1 MALRRRAGN
10 GLDAWPGYVDALST
24 LLMVTIF
31 VLLVFVLAEAFLS
44 SALTGS
50 DNTITQ
56 LRNQI
61 AELSNAL
68 SLQAGKAASLQQE
81 LAALNAQLAAATA
94 ANASL
99 TQQLTTAQ
107 ATAQAAT
114 QTAQSA
120 QSALQAQLSD
130 ARSSLAAAQSR
141 LAALQTQMTTQ
152 AQTGAAAAPSLQDQ
166 LTDTKSRLAAQTA
179 ISQTALAEA
188 DLLNQQLAALRLQLA
203 MLAQA
208 LDAAQ
213 AADAHDNIQITDLGK
228 QLNEA
233 LARKVEELQQYRSEF
248 FGTLRQVLADNP
260 NIRIVGD
267 RFVFESDVLFPVDQ
281 ATLTPAGQAEIAD
294 VAKAIKD
301 IASKIPPNI
310 NWVLSVD
317 GYADAQ
323 PITGGPFTSNFDL
336 SAARALAVLH
346 LLVTDGVP
354 EPRLSATA
362 YGSSNPITPG
372 TTKPDYA
379 QNRRIEF
386 RLTAP

>member
-1 MALRRRAGN
+1 MALRRRGDN

-50 DNTITQ
+50 DNTIDQ

-61 AELSNAL
+61 AELSSAL
-68 SLQAGKAASLQQE
+68 SLEKSNSATLTQE
-81 LAALNAQLAAATA
+81 LAALDAQLDQAKSANATLTQQLATA
-94 ANASL
+94 NGSIASL
-99 TQQLTTAQ
+99 TQAQ
-107 ATAQAAT
+107 A
-114 QTAQSA
+114 S
-120 QSALQAQLSD
+120 LQEQLSD
-130 ARSSLAAAQSR
+130 AQSQSQSSNAR
-141 LAALQTQMTTQ
+141 IAALQSQLANQ
-152 AQTGAAAAPSLQDQ
+152 PPGGGPSLQDQ
-166 LTDTKSRLAAQTA
+166 LTQSQSNLAAQRQ
-179 ISQTALAEA
+179 ISQAALNEV
-188 DLLNQQLAALRLQLA
+188 DLLNQQLAALRLQMA

-213 AADAHDNIQITDLGK
+213 AADAKDHVQIVDLGK

-233 LARKVEELQQYRSEF
+233 LARKVEELQSYRSEF
-248 FGTLRQVLADNP
+248 FGTLRAILANEP
-260 NIRIVGD
+260 NIKIVGD

-294 VAKAIKD
+294 VAAAIRK
-301 IASKIPPNI
+301 IAVRIPPNI

-323 PITGGPFTSNFDL
+323 PITGGPYRSNFDL
-336 SAARALAVLH
+336 SAARSLAVVN
-346 LLVTDGVP
+346 LLIKNGVP
-354 EPRLSATA
+354 AERIAATA
-362 YGSSNPITPG
+362 NGAANPIAPG
-372 TTKPDYA
+372 ATAADYA

-386 RLTAP
+386 RLTSR

>member
-1 MALRRRAGN
+1 MALRRRGDN

-50 DNTITQ
+50 DNTIDQ

-61 AELSNAL
+61 AELSSAL
-68 SLQAGKAASLQQE
+68 SLEKSNSATLTQE
-81 LAALNAQLAAATA
+81 LAALGAQLDQAKS

-99 TQQLTTAQ
+99 TQQLAAANGSIASLNQAQ
-107 ATAQAAT
+107 A
-114 QTAQSA
+114 S
-120 QSALQAQLSD
+120 LQEQLSD
-130 ARSSLAAAQSR
+130 AQAQSKSSGDR
-141 LAALQTQMTTQ
+141 IAALQSQLTNQPP
-152 AQTGAAAAPSLQDQ
+152 AGGPSLQDQ
-166 LTDTKSRLAAQTA
+166 LTQSQSNLAAQTQ
-179 ISQTALAEA
+179 ISQTALNEV
-188 DLLNQQLAALRLQLA
+188 DLLNQQFAALRLQMA

-213 AADAHDNIQITDLGK
+213 AADAKDHVQIVDLGK

-233 LARKVEELQQYRSEF
+233 LARKVEELQSYRSEF
-248 FGTLRQVLADNP
+248 FGTLRAILANEP
-260 NIRIVGD
+260 NIKIVGD

-294 VAKAIKD
+294 VAAAIRK
-301 IASKIPPNI
+301 IAAKIPPNI

-323 PITGGPFTSNFDL
+323 PITGGPYRSNFDL
-336 SAARALAVLH
+336 SAARSLAVVN
-346 LLVTDGVP
+346 LLIQNGVP
-354 EPRLSATA
+354 AERIAATA
-362 YGSSNPITPG
+362 NGAANPIAPG
-372 TTKPDYA
+372 TTTTDYA

-386 RLTAP
+386 RLTSR

>member
-1 MALRRRAGN
+1 MSRRRGGSN

-50 DNTITQ
+50 DNTINQ
-56 LRNQI
+56 LRSQI
-61 AELSNAL
+61 SALSSAL
-68 SLQAGKAASLQQE
+68 SLEKSNDLSLSQE
-81 LAALNAQLAAATA
+81 LAALNSQLAAAQA

-99 TQQLTTAQ
+99 TQQLAG
-107 ATAQAAT
+107 ANTAQAADAGT
-114 QTAQSA
+114 IQS
-120 QSALQAQLSD
+120 LNRQLSD
-130 ARSSLAAAQSR
+130 AQAQAASASAR
-141 LAALQTQMTTQ
+141 IAALQGQMVSQ
-152 AQTGAAAAPSLQDQ
+152 AQAQANAGPTVADQ
-166 LTDTKSRLAAQTA
+166 LADTQQKLAAQTKTSRA
-179 ISQTALAEA
+179 ALDEV
-188 DLLNQQLAALRLQLA
+188 DLLNQQVAALRLQMA

-213 AADAHDNIQITDLGK
+213 AADAKDNVQIVDLGK

-248 FGTLRQVLADNP
+248 FGTLRQILASEP
-260 NIRIVGD
+260 NIKIVGD
-267 RFVFESDVLFPVDQ
+267 RFVFESDVLFPVDE

-294 VAKAIKD
+294 VAKAITS
-301 IASKIPPNI
+301 IAAKIPPNI

-323 PITGGPFTSNFDL
+323 PITGGPYHSNFDL
-336 SAARALAVLH
+336 SAARSLAVLH
-346 LLVTDGVP
+346 LLVQDGVP
-354 EPRLSATA
+354 ADRIAATA
-362 YGSSNPITPG
+362 FGSANPIAPG
-372 TTKPDYA
+372 TTGQDYA

-386 RLTAP
+386 RLTSR